1 MEHGLCKSR
10 LASSMRV
17 DSCTDISYI
26 PYRLKSKIRPH
37 SIILHPG
44 YIRAFLTRIIYLG
57 LGVAIQQ
64 DECFQ
69 ALLLPIQS
77 AYECNIT

>member
-1 MEHGLCKSR
+1 
-10 LASSMRV
+10 MRV
-17 DSCTDISYI
+17 DSCTDI
-26 PYRLKSKIRPH
+26 PYVPDRLKSKIRPH
-37 SIILHPG
+37 SIILHLA

-77 AYECNIT
+77 KVSISYLILESVFSLIGS